1 MRCGRD
7 TVPRVRQSKRTRC
20 RRVFEKMLACTSI
33 PSAPPPRVEYTA
45 GSERVKGSQDVLF
58 MVRRFDE
65 LRTGRLA
72 TNRFLRVLLML
83 PEGGL
88 RV

>member
-1 MRCGRD
+1 
-7 TVPRVRQSKRTRC
+7 
-20 RRVFEKMLACTSI
+20 MLACTSI
-33 PSAPPPRVEYTA
+33 PSAPRIEYMA
-45 GSERVKGSQDVLF
+45 VSERVKRVTRCPF

-65 LRTGRLA
+65 LRTGRLT
-72 TNRFLRVLLML
+72 TNVSLRVLLML

>member
-1 MRCGRD
+1 
-7 TVPRVRQSKRTRC
+7 
-20 RRVFEKMLACTSI
+20 MLACTSI
-33 PSAPPPRVEYTA
+33 PSAPVSSTLQA
-45 GSERVKGSQDVLF
+45 LSVSKGHKTSVHGSSF
-58 MVRRFDE
+58 FE

>member
-1 MRCGRD
+1 
-7 TVPRVRQSKRTRC
+7 
-20 RRVFEKMLACTSI
+20 
-33 PSAPPPRVEYTA
+33 
-45 GSERVKGSQDVLF
+45 
-58 MVRRFDE
+58 MVRSFFD